1 MKLETGQTLIEKAD
15 NGCVVTFAEDG
26 VEGVIQHKN
35 VYEFDEDNK
44 EKIVDM
50 FYSILEQSCQIYN
63 GKHNETNIRI
73 TLVKEKHD
81 KTN

>member
-1 MKLETGQTLIEKAD
+1 MRLKVGQTLIEKAD

-26 VEGVIQHKN
+26 VEGTFQRTN

-50 FYSILEQSCQIYN
+50 FYNILEQSCLMFN
-63 GKHNETNIRI
+63 SKHNKENIEIR
-73 TLVKEKHD
+73 LVKENHD
-81 KTN
+81 